1 MYSPE
6 TNSRVRIFWRPF
18 QSSTENI
25 QIISTEIQTP
35 AGLAAPEVPH
45 ASVKS
50 ITDNGDTVTIVL
62 AKGPYVVVEPKPAPP
77 KPTVWDFVPDYKRI
91 MSKLSIGDLTVLP
104 EFFQLQGAIAAAG
117 LTVQQVAAASGS
129 LGK

>member
-6 TNSRVRIFWRPF
+6 TNSRVRIFWRPY

-50 ITDNGDTVTIVL
+50 ITENGDTVTIVL
-62 AKGPYVVVEPKPAPP
+62 QKGPFVVVEPKPAPP
-77 KPTVWDFVPDYKRI
+77 KPTVWDFVPEYVPLMARI
-91 MSKLSIGDLTVLP
+91 ASGDFSAFTAYAELVGRIT
-104 EFFQLQGAIAAAG
+104 AAG
-117 LTVQQVAAASGS
+117 LTVAQVRTAAGMSG
-129 LGK
+129 K